1 MAYLTKSVPRDPN
14 HDKFSRR
21 IPLIVATAFFME
33 TLDGTIVTTALPA
46 MAQSLGEST
55 LNLTTSITVYL
66 VAVTVF
72 VPTAAWASDRFGA
85 RNLFAG
91 AVALFTLASLLCGVS
106 PSFEA
111 LIAARLLQGIA
122 AAFMS
127 PVGRLIVL
135 REAPKH
141 HIINAIGLIVW
152 PGLIAPVIGPPLGG
166 FITTYASWRWIFLLN
181 IPLGLL
187 GVYLVL
193 RFVPK
198 RIEGGYARFDTIG
211 FLLTAAALATL
222 IYGLSLVARGGGS
235 LTSGGGLVAVGFGCA
250 LAAVRHA
257 LRHQAPMLDLA
268 AVTVPTFAFSTVT
281 AGLAAR
287 IAISMTP
294 FLLPLMFQIGFGA
307 SAFEAGIM
315 LLVYMAGNLAMKSTT
330 TPILHRF
337 GFRDVI
343 RVNGV
348 LCVVSLV
355 ACGLLSPSVPITVV
369 YGVLFAAGM
378 TRSMNFTSMSTLAFA
393 DVPAQ
398 MRASATT
405 LAAMAQQAANAV
417 GVASAAL
424 ALGFFQTI
432 RASALLALSDFQN
445 ALFVAAGLMAVAVL
459 WSLRLP
465 PDAGAELSRR
475 P

>member
-1 MAYLTKSVPRDPN
+1 MRHRTSSRGTADR
-14 HDKFSRR
+14 FSRR
-21 IPLIVATAFFME
+21 IPLIVAAAFFME
-33 TLDGTIVTTALPA
+33 TLDATIVTTALPA
-46 MAQSLGEST
+46 MARSLGEST
-55 LNLTTSITVYL
+55 LDLTASITVYL
-66 VAVTVF
+66 VAMTVF
-72 VPTAAWASDRFGA
+72 VPTAGWASDRFGA

-91 AVALFTLASLLCGVS
+91 AVAVFTLASLLCAVS
-106 PSFEA
+106 PSLWT

-135 REAPKH
+135 RETPKH
-141 HIINAIGLIVW
+141 QIISAIGLIVW

-166 FITTYASWRWIFLLN
+166 FIAMYASWRWIFLLN

-198 RIEGGYARFDTIG
+198 HAERAPARFDTVG

-222 IYGLSLVARGGGS
+222 IYGLSLIARGEDGLMAGC
-235 LTSGGGLVAVGFGCA
+235 GFVAFGLVCG

-257 LRHQAPMLDLA
+257 LLHQAPVLDLTA
-268 AVTVPTFAFSTVT
+268 ARVPTFALSTIT

-307 SAFEAGIM
+307 SPLAAGVM
-315 LLVYMAGNLAMKSTT
+315 LLVYMAGNLAMKSVT

-343 RVNGV
+343 RANGL
-348 LCVVSLV
+348 LCAASLV
-355 ACGLLSPSVPITVV
+355 ACGLLSPAVPMPVV
-369 YGVLFAAGM
+369 CGVLFLAGM

-393 DVPAQ
+393 DVSEQ
-398 MRASATT
+398 MRPGATT
-405 LAAMAQQAANAV
+405 LAAMAQQAAGAA
-417 GVASAAL
+417 GVAIAAL
-424 ALGFFQTI
+424 ALGLFKTI
-432 RASALLALSDFQN
+432 RAGEQLALSDFQN
-445 ALFVAAGLMAVAVL
+445 ALFVAAGLMTVAVA
-459 WSLRLP
+459 WSHRLP
-465 PDAGAELSRR
+465 SDAGAELSRR